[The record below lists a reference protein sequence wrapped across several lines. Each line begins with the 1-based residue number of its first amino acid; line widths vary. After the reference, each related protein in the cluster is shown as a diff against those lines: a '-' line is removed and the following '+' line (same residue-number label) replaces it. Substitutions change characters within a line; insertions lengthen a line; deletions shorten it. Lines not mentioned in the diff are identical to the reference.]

1 MTSGRR
7 VGGDERAG
15 VQRPVV
21 WVVVLAVTAAAAG
34 SVALFA
40 DEVRRDVPDT
50 EFEFAFDEET
60 RTVTVEHAGGQAIT
74 DRTTKNLALVFED
87 ASAGTT
93 SRVVWVSDVGGPI
106 ERGFDYPV
114 EAGDTFSVDDPAVD
128 ADGDENALDAD
139 GSVGFAFES
148 GDRVRV
154 VWTGSRFGGSV
165 RTVTLANATVG

>member
-1 MTSGRR
+1 MTGGRR
-7 VGGDERAG
+7 FGGDERGG
-15 VQRPVV
+15 VQRLVI
-21 WVVVLAVTAAAAG
+21 WVVVLAVAAAAAG

-40 DEVRRDVPDT
+40 DEVRRDVPDS

-74 DRTTKNLALVFED
+74 DRTTKNLTLAFED
-87 ASAGTT
+87 ASAGTA

-114 EAGDTFSVDDPAVD
+114 EQGDTFSVDDPTVD
-128 ADGDENALDAD
+128 ADGDENVLDAD
-139 GSVGFAFES
+139 RSVGFSFES

-154 VWTGSRFGGSV
+154 VWTGSRFGGDV
-165 RTVTLANATVG
+165 RTVTLANATIG

>member
-1 MTSGRR
+1 MTVGRR
-7 VGGDERAG
+7 LGGDERGG
-15 VQRPVV
+15 VQRLVI
-21 WVVVLAVTAAAAG
+21 WVVVLAVAAAATG

-40 DEVRRDVPDT
+40 DEVRRDVPDA
-50 EFEFAFDEET
+50 EFEVAFNEET

-74 DRTTKNLALVFED
+74 DRTTKNLTLTFED

-114 EAGDTFSVDDPAVD
+114 EAGDAFSVDDLTVD

-154 VWTGSRFGGSV
+154 VWTGSRLGGDA
-165 RTVTLANATVG
+165 RTVTLANATIG

>member
-93 SRVVWVSDVGGPI
+93 SRVVWAGDVGGPI

-114 EAGDTFSVDDPAVD
+114 EAGDTFSVDDPAV
-128 ADGDENALDAD
+128 DAD